1 MRSEKPAYRREETN
15 NNRKT
20 PEVKDG
26 EVQEEVA
33 AAAAAVD
40 LSFGPRGTLATS
52 RKLFGE
58 ESVDKPVRN

>member
-1 MRSEKPAYRREETN
+1 MRSEKPAYRREESN

-20 PEVKDG
+20 PEAKDG
-26 EVQEEVA
+26 EVQEE
-33 AAAAAVD
+33 AAAAVD
-40 LSFGPRGTLATS
+40 LSFGPRGTLATP